1 MLLYSNFST
10 DVGIM
15 ALKSIAKH
23 LTTDKVASGSV
34 EVILKDYS
42 DHDYLFP
49 FSYLESFAFC
59 VYFGKLIS

>member
-1 MLLYSNFST
+1 
-10 DVGIM
+10 M